1 MEESPEVSSYKKA
14 LATIKDLKEH
24 PNVVKWIELEGRR
37 KVDEYVQKSISRLK
51 TSYPLITDE
60 DIAWILNDDGLHEL
74 LLIFQKIT
82 NRPLII
88 DEFGLEED
96 DREVVKVLRVI
107 RGSEESFTNGSS
119 KNSMTLSKIHLLPFE
134 MTHLWGGGY
143 KSMVS

>member
-1 MEESPEVSSYKKA
+1 MEESPEVSLYKKA

-24 PNVVKWIELEGRR
+24 PNVVKWIDLEGRR

-88 DEFGLEED
+88 DEFGSEQED
-96 DREVVKVLRVI
+96 EVVKVLRVI
-107 RGSEESFTNGSS
+107 RGSEESFA

-143 KSMVS
+143 KSMVN

>member
-1 MEESPEVSSYKKA
+1 MEESPEVSLYKKA

-24 PNVVKWIELEGRR
+24 PNVVKWIDLEGRR

-88 DEFGLEED
+88 DEFGSEQED
-96 DREVVKVLRVI
+96 EVVKVLRVI
-107 RGSEESFTNGSS
+107 RGSEESFA